1 MGALLTGRGLAV
13 PAAMVAIPLAFV
25 SAWNPVAALIGLG
38 VTLLL
43 LFVVL
48 RAELLMLVLVAALP
62 WEDALAYPTET
73 ITVVKLLGLLLFAA
87 WLLRAFARNDR
98 LELPATL
105 IPVTI
110 LGVVVTLSY
119 LLSPDTT
126 VGVGKVLRYIL
137 FIIFFFLVVQL
148 TGDRAHVVRI
158 LRVIGLSATLA
169 AAWALYQFVFDPTTD
184 RAGGPIGD
192 PNDFAYFIAC
202 VLPLVGYLM
211 VRDRAMRVPW
221 ALALVLL
228 AGTLL
233 ATLSRG
239 ALVGLAA
246 LAVWGVFSR
255 RLPIAG
261 VAVGVVS
268 IVMVAV
274 IALTFFAPLL
284 EERLEYKSNFAGKNV
299 ASRQATWSAAARM
312 AADRPWFGVGPQR
325 FGEEGVN
332 YVRNNPLSTDNPVV
346 HNSYLEILAENGLI
360 AMLAFVVFLAGTWRM
375 LGRARDAAVAAGDI
389 DGRRL
394 TTAMQATMVPAIVS
408 AAFLSEQLTTPFW
421 LIGALATVVARPID
435 SVESPPRHVD

>member
-1 MGALLTGRGLAV
+1 
-13 PAAMVAIPLAFV
+13 
-25 SAWNPVAALIGLG
+25 
-38 VTLLL
+38 
-43 LFVVL
+43 
-48 RAELLMLVLVAALP
+48 
-62 WEDALAYPTET
+62 
-73 ITVVKLLGLLLFAA
+73 
-87 WLLRAFARNDR
+87 
-98 LELPATL
+98 
-105 IPVTI
+105 
-110 LGVVVTLSY
+110 
-119 LLSPDTT
+119 
-126 VGVGKVLRYIL
+126 
-137 FIIFFFLVVQL
+137 
-148 TGDRAHVVRI
+148 
-158 LRVIGLSATLA
+158 
-169 AAWALYQFVFDPTTD
+169 
-184 RAGGPIGD
+184 
-192 PNDFAYFIAC
+192 
-202 VLPLVGYLM
+202 M

-246 LAVWGVFSR
+246 LAVWGASSC

-284 EERLEYKSNFAGKNV
+284 EERLEYKSNFEGKNV